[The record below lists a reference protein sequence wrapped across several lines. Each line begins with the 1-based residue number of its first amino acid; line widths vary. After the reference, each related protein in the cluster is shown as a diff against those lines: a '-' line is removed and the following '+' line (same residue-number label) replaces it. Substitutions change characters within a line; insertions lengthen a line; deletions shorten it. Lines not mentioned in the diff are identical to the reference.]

1 VLIEILTAIQPISP
15 LLRAY
20 GAVLSIAEYP
30 THVAHRSSDRDHSP
44 NLSPRSAESFG
55 NFAVEFPLLFAHNGK
70 GNKPMPLTKRQKQV
84 LDFIAHFQDEN
95 GYCPSYEEIA
105 HGLDLASLATV
116 HKHISSLE
124 AKSYL
129 KRGFNQSRSL
139 ELAPKYLQEQ
149 RRSRPLTEVPLLG
162 RIAAGAPVESVAQ
175 RETLNFAEFTSNANT
190 FALEVRGNSMIDDH
204 ICDGDLI
211 LLERVAQARDGD
223 IVVALVAGS
232 ETTLKR
238 FYRAPGDQIRLQP
251 ANSTLKPII
260 VPARDVQ
267 IQGRLLAVLRKY
279 R

>member
-1 VLIEILTAIQPISP
+1 
-15 LLRAY
+15 
-20 GAVLSIAEYP
+20 
-30 THVAHRSSDRDHSP
+30 
-44 NLSPRSAESFG
+44 
-55 NFAVEFPLLFAHNGK
+55 
-70 GNKPMPLTKRQKQV
+70 MPLTKRQKQV
-84 LDFIAHFQDEN
+84 LDFIAHFQYDN

-105 HGLDLASLATV
+105 HGLELASLATV
-116 HKHISSLE
+116 HKHISALE
-124 AKSYL
+124 TKSYL

-149 RRSRPLTEVPLLG
+149 RRSRPAMEIPLLG
-162 RIAAGAPVESVAQ
+162 RIAAGSPVEAMEQ
-175 RETLNFAEFTSNANT
+175 RETLNFADFTANGNT

-211 LLERVAQARDGD
+211 LLEKAAQARDGD

-238 FYRAPGDQIRLQP
+238 IYREPGDQVRLQP
-251 ANSTLKPII
+251 ANSSLKPII

-279 R
+279 K